1 MPLYDFTTKAGAS
14 APPLK
19 VGIRNENNSV
29 VDITGAKGVKFYLR
43 SVTGGATI
51 INGKAGSVT
60 DSVNG
65 FLQYSW
71 TAGDTSGL
79 DNTEVIAEFH
89 VTLADDTQLKLPD
102 EKYLRGYIGD
112 ALN

>member
-1 MPLYDFTTKAGAS
+1 MALYDFTIKAGAS
-14 APPLK
+14 GPPLK
-19 VGIRNENNSV
+19 VGIENENNSA

-43 SVTGGATI
+43 SVAGGAMI
-51 INGKAGSVT
+51 INGNAASIT

-65 FLQYSW
+65 FLQYPW
-71 TAGDTSGL
+71 TVGNTSGL

-89 VTLADDTQLKLPD
+89 VTLVDDTLLKMPD

-112 ALN
+112 ALA